1 MSFNLDAIGAGLPV
15 AGVIGQLPTQ
25 GPLVV
30 EAPPGTGKTTLL
42 PPAISNLT
50 HRGGKVLVTAPRR
63 VAVRAAARRLAQL
76 DRSKLGQRVGYSIRG
91 EHYDG
96 SLVEFVTPAV
106 LLNRLMKDPELTGI
120 SAVIVDEVHE
130 RQLDTDLVLAMV
142 MEVAS
147 LREDLYLA
155 AMSATLDAQALAE
168 HMGAQILSTEA
179 VTHPL
184 EISYHPHEGRSR
196 GTREFYQHVADLAG
210 GVEQR
215 KETGASSNRAASSTS
230 DAREERAR
238 TLVFVP
244 GAREVDLVCQ
254 ALPHAAPLHGRLTS
268 KEQDEA
274 LNGDAPVVVSTTI
287 AESSITV
294 PGVHRVVD
302 AGLARVPRRDAA
314 RSMQGL
320 VTVST
325 ARSSADQRAGRAGR
339 LGPGTVLR
347 AYSQEDYQHFAP
359 EITPEIATSELT
371 SAALVMAAWGT
382 PRGEGLPLIDEP
394 PTPAIRDAE
403 EVLRALGAVDETGHI
418 TDHGTALARMPLD
431 PRLASALVKHGAG
444 AANTVAA
451 LAEGVSG
458 DLDRVRAPKSQVDRL
473 KKLVDNKGPVTAGE
487 VVASAFPGWVGKR
500 VGEEYLLAAGT
511 RATLDH
517 SLGALRASEWI
528 AAAEVQL
535 TARGAIIR
543 SAAILG
549 GAPEQRITEETRA
562 TLDGGKVRGRKVK
575 AIGAIELSSTP
586 VQLSPAEA
594 AEALSNVGIEHFHF
608 SEKAQALKDRLDF
621 AHEHLGEPWPDVSK
635 GDYTPEV
642 MELAK
647 GASLS
652 AIDMYPALLRQ
663 LPWPEAS
670 RFDELVPARLSV
682 PSGSSPRISYATERP
697 IVRVKLQECFGL
709 AASPEVCGVRVL
721 FHLLSPAGRE
731 LAVTDDLSSFWDGP
745 YQDVRK
751 EMRGRYP
758 KHPWPEDPWT
768 APATART
775 KKRM

>member
-1 MSFNLDAIGAGLPV
+1 MSFNLDAIDTGLPV
-15 AGVIGQLPTQ
+15 AGVIDQLPAT

-42 PPAISNLT
+42 PPAISNIA
-50 HRGGKVLVTAPRR
+50 GKVLVTAPRR

-76 DRSKLGQRVGYSIRG
+76 DGSQLGDRVGYSIRG
-91 EHYDG
+91 EHYDA
-96 SLVEFVTPAV
+96 SLVEFVTPGV
-106 LLNRLMKDPELTGI
+106 LLNRLLRDPELTGI
-120 SAVIVDEVHE
+120 GAVIVDEVHE

-142 MEVAS
+142 MEVAA

-168 HMGAQILSTEA
+168 HMGAAVLSTEA

-184 EISYHPHEGRSR
+184 DISYHPHEGRAR
-196 GTREFYQHVADLAG
+196 GTREFYQHIADLADTS
-210 GVEQR
+210 R
-215 KETGASSNRAASSTS
+215 ST
-230 DAREERAR
+230 ER

-274 LNGDAPVVVSTTI
+274 LNGDAPVVVATTI

-314 RSMQGL
+314 RGMTGL

-347 AYSQEDYQHFAP
+347 AYSQDDYQHFAP
-359 EITPEIATSELT
+359 EITPEIATSDLT
-371 SAALVMAAWGT
+371 SAALTLAAWGT
-382 PRGEGLPLIDEP
+382 PRGTGLPLIDDP
-394 PTPAIRDAE
+394 PAPAIRDAE
-403 EVLRALGAVDETGHI
+403 KVLQNLGAVDEAGHI
-418 TDHGTALARMPLD
+418 TDHGTTLARMPLD

-451 LAEGVSG
+451 LAEGLSG
-458 DLDRVRAPKSQVDRL
+458 DLDRVRAPKRQVERL
-473 KKLVDNKGPVTAGE
+473 ARLVDKQGPAPAGD

-511 RATLDH
+511 RAKLDS
-517 SLGALRASEWI
+517 SLAGMRSSEWI

-543 SAAILG
+543 SAAALG
-549 GAPEQRITEETRA
+549 GVPEDRVTEETRA
-562 TLDGGKVRGRKVK
+562 SLDGGKVRGRKVK
-575 AIGAIELSSTP
+575 AVGAIELSSTP
-586 VQLSPAEA
+586 VKLSPAEA
-594 AEALSNVGIEHFHF
+594 AEALHDVGLEHFTF
-608 SEKAQALKDRLDF
+608 SEKAQALKDRMDF
-621 AHEHLGEPWPDVSK
+621 AHQHLGEPWPDVAE
-635 GDYTPEV
+635 GDYSPEI
-642 MELAK
+642 MQLAK
-647 GASLS
+647 GSSIS
-652 AIDMYPALLRQ
+652 AIDMYPALQRQ

-682 PSGSSPRISYATERP
+682 PSGSNPRISYGTGRP

-709 AASPEVCGVRVL
+709 ATSPEVCGVRVL

-731 LAVTDDLSSFWDGP
+731 LAVTDDLRSFWDGP

-768 APATART
+768 AQATART

>member
-1 MSFNLDAIGAGLPV
+1 MSFNLDIIGAGLPV
-15 AGVIGQLPTQ
+15 AGVIDQLPTQ

-50 HRGGKVLVTAPRR
+50 TGKVLVTAPRR

-76 DRSKLGQRVGYSIRG
+76 DGSKLGQRVGYSIRG

-96 SLVEFVTPAV
+96 ALVEFVTPGV

-120 SAVIVDEVHE
+120 GAVIVDEVHE

-215 KETGASSNRAASSTS
+215 KETGASSNRAASLTS
-230 DAREERAR
+230 GAREERAR

-244 GAREVDLVCQ
+244 GVREVDMVCQ

-274 LNGDAPVVVSTTI
+274 LNGDAPVVVATTI

-294 PGVHRVVD
+294 PGVRRVVD

-314 RSMQGL
+314 RGMQGL

-325 ARSSADQRAGRAGR
+325 SRSSADQRAGRAGR

-347 AYSQEDYQHFAP
+347 AYSQDDYQHFAP
-359 EITPEIATSELT
+359 EITPEIAVSDLT
-371 SAALVMAAWGT
+371 SAALAMAAWGT

-394 PTPAIRDAE
+394 PAPAIRDAE
-403 EVLRALGAVDETGHI
+403 EVLRALGAVDEKGHI
-418 TDHGTALARMPLD
+418 TDHGTTLARMPLD

-451 LAEGVSG
+451 LAEDLSG
-458 DLDRVRAPKSQVDRL
+458 DVDRIRAPKSQVDRL

-511 RATLDH
+511 RARLDQ
-517 SLGALRASEWI
+517 SLAGSLRAPEWI

-535 TARGAIIR
+535 TVRGAIIR
-543 SAAILG
+543 SAA
-549 GAPEQRITEETRA
+549 
-562 TLDGGKVRGRKVK
+562 TLDGVPQERVTEQVRASLEGGKVRGRKVK

-586 VQLSPAEA
+586 VQLSPADA

-608 SEKAQALKDRLDF
+608 SEKTQALKDRLDF
-621 AHEHLGEPWPDVSK
+621 AHEHLGEPWPNVAE
-635 GDYTPEV
+635 GDYSPEV
-642 MELAK
+642 MQLAK

-731 LAVTDDLSSFWDGP
+731 LAVTDDLRSFWNGP

>member
-1 MSFNLDAIGAGLPV
+1 MSFNLDVIGAGLPV
-15 AGVIGQLPTQ
+15 AGVIGQLPAT

-50 HRGGKVLVTAPRR
+50 SSAGKVLVTAPRR
-63 VAVRAAARRLAQL
+63 VAVRAAARRLAHL
-76 DRSKLGQRVGYSIRG
+76 DGSRLGQRVGYSIRG

-96 SLVEFVTPAV
+96 TLVEFVTPGV
-106 LLNRLMKDPELTGI
+106 LLNRLIQDPELAGI
-120 SAVIVDEVHE
+120 GAVIIDEVHE
-130 RQLDTDLVLAMV
+130 RQLDTDLVLAMA

-147 LREDLYLA
+147 LRDDLYLA
-155 AMSATLDAQALAE
+155 AMSATLDAQALAD
-168 HMGAQILSTEA
+168 HMGAQVLSTEA

-196 GTREFYQHVADLAG
+196 GTREFYQHVADLAARSDEG
-210 GVEQR
+210 G
-215 KETGASSNRAASSTS
+215 
-230 DAREERAR
+230 R

-254 ALPHAAPLHGRLTS
+254 ALPHAAALHGRLSS

-274 LNGDAPVVVSTTI
+274 LGGNAPVVVATTI

-314 RSMQGL
+314 RGMQGL
-320 VTVST
+320 VTVSV

-359 EITPEIATSELT
+359 EITPEIATSDLT
-371 SAALVMAAWGT
+371 PAALAMAAWGT
-382 PRGEGLPLIDEP
+382 PRGVGLPLIDEP
-394 PTPAIRDAE
+394 PASAMDDAE
-403 EVLRALGAVDETGHI
+403 GVLKQLGAVDKDGRI
-418 TDHGTALARMPLD
+418 TDHGAALARLPLD

-444 AANTVAA
+444 AAGTVAA
-451 LAEGVSG
+451 LAEGLAG
-458 DLDRVRAPKSQVDRL
+458 DLDQVRAPKRQVERL
-473 KKLVDNKGPVTAGE
+473 ARLVDKRGPTSAGE

-511 RATLDH
+511 RATLDS
-517 SLGALRASEWI
+517 SLASLRTSEWI

-543 SAAILG
+543 AAARLDG
-549 GAPEQRITEETRA
+549 VPEHRVTEQTRA
-562 TLDGGKVRGRKVK
+562 RLEGGKVRGRRVK
-575 AIGAIELSSTP
+575 AVGAIELSSTP

-594 AEALSNVGIEHFHF
+594 AEALRDVGIEQFQV
-608 SEKAQALKDRLDF
+608 SQKAQALKDRMDF
-621 AHEHLGEPWPDVSK
+621 AHHHLGDPWPNVAE

-642 MELAK
+642 MQLAK
-647 GASLS
+647 GASIS
-652 AIDMYPALLRQ
+652 TIDMYPALLRQ
-663 LPWPEAS
+663 LPWPEAA
-670 RFDELVPARLSV
+670 RFDELVPPRLSV
-682 PSGSSPRISYATERP
+682 PSGSNPRISYDTGRP

-709 AASPEVCGVRVL
+709 ASSPEVCEVRVL

-731 LAVTDDLSSFWDGP
+731 LAVTDDLRSFWDGP
-745 YQDVRK
+745 YQEVRK

-768 APATART
+768 AQATART